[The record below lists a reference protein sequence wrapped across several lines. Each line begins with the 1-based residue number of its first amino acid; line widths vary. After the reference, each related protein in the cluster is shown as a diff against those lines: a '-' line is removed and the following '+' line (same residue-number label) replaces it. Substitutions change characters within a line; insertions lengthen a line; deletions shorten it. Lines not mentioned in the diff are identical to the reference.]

1 MRKRE
6 LNRMICKIAAFLQ
19 TPEGRASLKKA
30 ADDAKA
36 FCAEMRR
43 KREVDPLSLFD
54 RITI

>member
-1 MRKRE
+1 
-6 LNRMICKIAAFLQ
+6 MICKIAAFLQ